1 MKVEI
6 WSDYACPFCYIGKRR
21 FESALQQFANAD
33 QVEVIYRSFELDP
46 NAPKDTAEDMNT
58 MLAKKYGMSIEQAK
72 ANGKQVEQQAASV
85 GLEYHLDSM
94 ILTNTLQ
101 AHRLTHYA
109 AAQGKEA
116 EVVEALYKAY
126 FTDSL
131 HLGEPTVLAEI
142 AKQAGLDYDATLEML
157 SSDEYTNEVRAD
169 ERDAAILGVRGV
181 PFFVLDRKYGVSGAQ
196 PVEMFLEAMNKA
208 WNEAHPLTVMNTDN
222 GSGGVCTDGACS
234 MDGK

>member
-21 FESALQQFANAD
+21 FETALQQFTNSD

-46 NAPKDTAEDMNT
+46 NAPKDTDEDMST
-58 MLAKKYGMSIEQAK
+58 MLSKKYGMSIEQAK

-109 AAQGKEA
+109 ASQGKEA

-142 AKQAGLDYDATLEML
+142 AKQAGLDYDATLDML
-157 SSDEYTNEVRAD
+157 KGDQYTNEVRAD
-169 ERDAAILGVRGV
+169 QRDAANLGVRGV
-181 PFFVLDRKYGVSGAQ
+181 PFFVIDRKYGVSGAQ
-196 PVEMFLEAMNKA
+196 PSEMFLEAMNKA

-222 GSGGVCTDGACS
+222 ASGGVCADGACGI
-234 MDGK
+234 DGK